1 MTSST
6 RSVESPVAPGGTPKA
21 QVAPAPEKGGR
32 PVRNWKAIFA
42 LREMG
47 VYYAL
52 VVLILVL
59 AAVTAATGRPNY
71 LSATNLTNILY
82 QASLVSLMGMA
93 MTVILITGNFDLSV
107 ASVAALAAAVLISV
121 SDRIGF
127 VPGMVVAMLAAMA
140 VGVLNGAI
148 VQYLGINAFIV
159 TLGTL
164 TAIRGAVLIV
174 TNARSLSVEKP
185 EVKAAMRA
193 FEAGRVPVGVPVLI
207 AGLVLVAAGVVVLVR
222 ARRRQVRLPV
232 PGFGMLAG
240 GLALAAVFLAAGPS
254 LSVAKPVI
262 YMMAVM
268 LVVWF
273 VLSFT
278 TIGRRIYA
286 VGGNAEAA
294 RLSGVNVRAYKMGAF
309 VLCSGAAGLGGVLF
323 GCRLGAINPTAL
335 QGAELTVIASAI
347 LGGTSL
353 LGGAGSVLKTLAGA
367 LLLFTLTNGFNIL
380 NLGANYQ
387 GVIEGTVV
395 VTAAAIYT
403 VGGRSRARK

>member
-1 MTSST
+1 MPDLTSPASSRPAIAGGAPGAPLST
-6 RSVESPVAPGGTPKA
+6 PPVAG
-21 QVAPAPEKGGR
+21 APATR
-32 PVRNWKAIFA
+32 PTWRRMFG

-52 VVLILVL
+52 ILLFAIL
-59 AAVTAATGRPNY
+59 AVVTAATGRPNY

-82 QASLVSLMGMA
+82 QSSLVATMAMA
-93 MTVILITGNFDLSV
+93 MTVVLITGSFDLSV
-107 ASVAALAAAVLISV
+107 ASVAALSAAVLISL

-127 VPGMVVAMLAAMA
+127 WPAALLALLTAAA
-140 VGVLNGAI
+140 VGLLNGSI

-164 TAIRGAVLIV
+164 TAIRGLVLIV
-174 TNARSLSVEKP
+174 TNGRSLSVETVDAIVQMRRFESGRIP
-185 EVKAAMRA
+185 IQAALLLLGTLM
-193 FEAGRVPVGVPVLI
+193 L
-207 AGLVLVAAGVVVLVR
+207 AAGAWMYSR
-222 ARRRQVRLPV
+222 ARRRNGALPV
-232 PGFGMLAG
+232 QALGTAVG
-240 GLALAAVFLAAGPS
+240 GLAVIAVALLGGTS

-262 YMMAVM
+262 YMASIT
-268 LVVWF
+268 LVIWF
-273 VLSFT
+273 VLRFT
-278 TIGRRIYA
+278 TVGRRVYA

-294 RLSGVNVRAYKMGAF
+294 RLSGIDVKRYKLAAF
-309 VLCSGAAGLGGVLF
+309 VLCSAAAGFGGILF
-323 GCRLGAINPTAL
+323 GSRLGAINPTAL

-353 LGGAGSVLKTLAGA
+353 NGGAGSVVKTLVGA

-403 VGGRSRARK
+403 VGGGRRT